1 MRSRESLEREEQF
14 KRARD
19 EAAEAAAATHPQL
32 AEHQRQVVTL
42 QKDLH
47 AAKSEAAALRQK
59 LRMSEAAVER
69 AAQAARNEEK
79 RALAAKLK
87 AAPPERVAA
96 RVEAR
101 AAAKTAA
108 QSLLVEKAKTASNRA
123 ASLAG
128 SRLAALRVRGLYHAW
143 VLPHVHLCVWKSF
156 EQWRR
161 SVLALVASARLRK
174 LGQVASTATGAP
186 VSTLLDP
193 HVTMASIGSASHQ
206 RTPVH
211 GRRDSAS
218 SPSLALAAAHQ
229 RGGPKAHAA
238 AVARSSIRPPNAAT
252 PRGGAGPSGGAMP
265 PSTPGGGGGGGR
277 GVGGGGSAAVG
288 DGAKTAEIRLAKA
301 AAEQALA
308 KEKERAA
315 QQARA
320 SERAL
325 EEQAK
330 AQAIVASQL
339 RKTRVLLLHRSL
351 SAALAQAALR
361 WSLAAKARTLS
372 HWRSVPIGDMGSAAG
387 PGSGRRPPGAYQAPT
402 LAARERSFRHPEE
415 KERKLVPRQRAPRP
429 RTTQPKQTAPQATAP
444 PQTPRA
450 VSQGGLLPAPSRGG
464 HSGGHS
470 ATGAAPPMAHANPFA
485 PPQPQP
491 PPPLLSPKEVKFLG
505 AHAAAPPPIWTDGH
519 HATACQASDGATG
532 GGGTVGCEGTTGSE
546 NAAFAASA
554 LAGAADAL
562 EAAVTPDYTGA
573 AKARAKAKAAEAAAA
588 RRRSLMANTISRASA
603 CPSPGATTAMPIPSP
618 RVCVPAQPTRGP
630 MRRLQSPARQIR
642 SAWDDR
648 PSARCAATEAAA
660 AAAVAEAVA
669 VATADAEAQY
679 AALQR
684 GAVPADAATAADH
697 AAARSA
703 LTPNSR
709 EKRVSWG
716 VHPFHAQP
724 PQPEQQVVEPMPQAE
739 PPLSSR
745 LEPVPHLPHSARS
758 PLSPRSPLLQQQA
771 RPPRSPFTPSPSVA
785 GWPPPPT
792 PRSAAAAAEEPLR
805 RREGEGAPTSR
816 GSAKSPTKALPA
828 ENRAMAPPQPQQQH
842 EPSKLAETLAAGLAA
857 LEAGE
862 SFDLVER
869 ALAEET
875 AAAER
880 AEQAALAAAATLL
893 GS

>member
-1 MRSRESLEREEQF
+1 M
-14 KRARD
+14 
-19 EAAEAAAATHPQL
+19 
-32 AEHQRQVVTL
+32 
-42 QKDLH
+42 
-47 AAKSEAAALRQK
+47 
-59 LRMSEAAVER
+59 
-69 AAQAARNEEK
+69 
-79 RALAAKLK
+79 
-87 AAPPERVAA
+87 
-96 RVEAR
+96 
-101 AAAKTAA
+101 
-108 QSLLVEKAKTASNRA
+108 
-123 ASLAG
+123 
-128 SRLAALRVRGLYHAW
+128 
-143 VLPHVHLCVWKSF
+143 
-156 EQWRR
+156 
-161 SVLALVASARLRK
+161 
-174 LGQVASTATGAP
+174 
-186 VSTLLDP
+186 
-193 HVTMASIGSASHQ
+193 
-206 RTPVH
+206 
-211 GRRDSAS
+211 
-218 SPSLALAAAHQ
+218 
-229 RGGPKAHAA
+229 
-238 AVARSSIRPPNAAT
+238 
-252 PRGGAGPSGGAMP
+252 
-265 PSTPGGGGGGGR
+265 
-277 GVGGGGSAAVG
+277 GGGGSAAVG

-450 VSQGGLLPAPSRGG
+450 VSQGGLLPRAIPGG

-630 MRRLQSPARQIR
+630 MRRPQSPARQIR

-709 EKRVSWG
+709 EKRACRGACTPSMRSHRSPSSRWWSLCL
-716 VHPFHAQP
+716 
-724 PQPEQQVVEPMPQAE
+724 AE

-758 PLSPRSPLLQQQA
+758 PL
-771 RPPRSPFTPSPSVA
+771 
-785 GWPPPPT
+785 
-792 PRSAAAAAEEPLR
+792 
-805 RREGEGAPTSR
+805 
-816 GSAKSPTKALPA
+816 
-828 ENRAMAPPQPQQQH
+828 
-842 EPSKLAETLAAGLAA
+842 
-857 LEAGE
+857 
-862 SFDLVER
+862 
-869 ALAEET
+869 
-875 AAAER
+875 
-880 AEQAALAAAATLL
+880 AALAAAAAAGAAPALTIHSVAECRRLATPADAAIRC
-893 GS
+893 GSSRRAVTASRGRGGTHEPGERQEPHEGPSRGEPRHGASAAAAAA